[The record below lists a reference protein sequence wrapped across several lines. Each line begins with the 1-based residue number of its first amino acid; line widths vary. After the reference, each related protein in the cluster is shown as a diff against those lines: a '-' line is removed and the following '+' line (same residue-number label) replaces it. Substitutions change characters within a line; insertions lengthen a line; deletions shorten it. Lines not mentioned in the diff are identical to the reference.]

1 MTERRLGIIL
11 HGATGRMGTTQHLRN
26 LHAIRQ
32 EGGLPLANGDR
43 LIPDVLLAGR
53 DAGKLAALAKAH
65 PGSRWS
71 TDLDA
76 ALGDSAN
83 DIFFDCAITGYRA
96 PFARKAIA
104 AGKHVYLEKPI
115 APSLEEAMELVRLA
129 GAAGVKHGVIQDKV
143 HLPGLMKLRML
154 RDTGFFGRIL
164 SVQLEFGWW
173 VFDGLFQPS
182 QRSSWNYRKD
192 QGGGLVLDMYAHFRY
207 ILDRVVAPVTR
218 VVCRTAIQ
226 IPRRADEQGHP
237 YDVDTDDA
245 AYALMELEGG
255 IIATVT
261 SSWATRLRRDDMLQL
276 KIDGTRGSAVA
287 GLHDCRMQSIFTTPK
302 PPWNADARQPMNFYT
317 QWQDVPENI
326 PYRSS
331 FRACWEDFLRHV
343 AEDAPFV
350 PTLLEG
356 AKAVQ
361 LAELAYRS
369 NAEGRWI
376 DVLPL
381 NSSLQTT

>member
-1 MTERRLGIIL
+1 MTERRIGIIV

-26 LHAIRQ
+26 LLDIER
-32 EGGLPLANGDR
+32 EGGLPLSNGDR

-53 DAGKLAALAKAH
+53 DAGKLAALAAAS
-65 PGSRWS
+65 GGARWT
-71 TDLDA
+71 TDLDH
-76 ALGDSAN
+76 ALGDPAN

-115 APSLEEAMELVRLA
+115 APSLDEALELVRLA
-129 GAAGVKHGVIQDKV
+129 TVAGVKHGVIQDKV

-154 RDTGFFGRIL
+154 RDAGFFGRIL
-164 SVQLEFGWW
+164 SVQVEFGWW

-182 QRSSWNYRKD
+182 QRSSWNYRQD

-226 IPRRADEQGHP
+226 TPRRVDERGTA
-237 YDVDTDDA
+237 YDVDADDA
-245 AYALMELEGG
+245 AYALMELQGG

-261 SSWATRLRRDDMLQL
+261 SSWSTRLRRDDMLQL
-276 KIDGTRGSAVA
+276 KIDGTHGSAVA
-287 GLHDCRMQSIFTTPK
+287 GLHDCRTQALVNTPK
-302 PPWNADARQPMNFYT
+302 PPWNADSKQPMNFYT
-317 QWQDVPENI
+317 QWQDVPDNI
-326 PYRSS
+326 LYRPS

-343 AEDAPFV
+343 ADDAPFV

-361 LAELAYRS
+361 LAELAYQS
-369 NAEGRWI
+369 NTEGRWI
-376 DVLPL
+376 DIPAL
-381 NSSLQTT
+381 

>member
-1 MTERRLGIIL
+1 MTERRIGIIV
-11 HGATGRMGTTQHLRN
+11 HGATGRMGTSQHLRN
-26 LHAIRQ
+26 LLDIER
-32 EGGLPLANGDR
+32 EGGVPLSNGDR

-53 DAGKLAALAKAH
+53 DAGKLAALAAAS
-65 PGSRWS
+65 GGARWT
-71 TDLDA
+71 TDLDH
-76 ALGDSAN
+76 ALGDPAN

-115 APSLEEAMELVRLA
+115 APSLDEALELVRLA
-129 GAAGVKHGVIQDKV
+129 TVAGVKHGVIQDKV

-154 RDTGFFGRIL
+154 RDAGFFGRIL
-164 SVQLEFGWW
+164 SVQVEFGWW

-182 QRSSWNYRKD
+182 QRSSWNYRQD

-226 IPRRADEQGHP
+226 TPRRVDERGTA
-237 YDVDTDDA
+237 YDVDADDA
-245 AYALMELEGG
+245 AYALMELQGG

-261 SSWATRLRRDDMLQL
+261 SSWSTRLRRDDMLQL
-276 KIDGTRGSAVA
+276 KIDGTHGSAVA
-287 GLHDCRMQSIFTTPK
+287 GLHDCRTQALVNTPK
-302 PPWNADARQPMNFYT
+302 PPWNADSKQPMNFYT
-317 QWQDVPENI
+317 QWQDVPDNI
-326 PYRSS
+326 LYRPS

-343 AEDAPFV
+343 ADDAPFV

-361 LAELAYRS
+361 LAELAYQS
-369 NAEGRWI
+369 NTEGRWI
-376 DVLPL
+376 DIPAL
-381 NSSLQTT
+381 

>member
-1 MTERRLGIIL
+1 MTERRVDIIL

-26 LHAIRQ
+26 LLAIRQ

-43 LIPDVLLAGR
+43 LMPDVLLAGR
-53 DAGKLAALAKAH
+53 DAAKLEALAKAS
-65 PGSRWS
+65 GGVRWS
-71 TDLDA
+71 ADLDA
-76 ALGDSAN
+76 ALSDSAN
-83 DIFFDCAITGYRA
+83 DIFFDCAITGFRA
-96 PFARKAIA
+96 GFARKAIA

-115 APSLEEAMELVRLA
+115 APTLDEAMELVRLA
-129 GAAGVKHGVIQDKV
+129 EAAGVKHGVIQDKV

-154 RDTGFFGRIL
+154 RDAGFFGRIL
-164 SVQLEFGWW
+164 SAKLDFGWW
-173 VFDGLFQPS
+173 VFDGFHQPS

-207 ILDRVVAPVTR
+207 ILDRVVAPVES

-226 IPRRADEQGHP
+226 TPRRADEAGRP

-245 AYALMELEGG
+245 AYALMGLEGG
-255 IIATVT
+255 AIATVS
-261 SSWATRLRRDDMLQL
+261 SSWSDRLRRDDMLQL
-276 KIDGTRGSAVA
+276 KIDGTHGSAVA
-287 GLHDCRMQSIFTTPK
+287 GLHNCFTQSIYTTPK
-302 PPWNADARQPMNFYT
+302 PPWNADSPQPMNFYA
-317 QWQDVPENI
+317 QWQAVPDNLT
-326 PYRSS
+326 YRPS

-361 LAELAYRS
+361 LAEIAHRS
-369 NAEGRWI
+369 NAEGKWVTI
-376 DVLPL
+376 PTLAA
-381 NSSLQTT
+381 